1 MAIINW
7 LWQEMDSRFT
17 TFPNGSQV
25 PTVLANSPALS
36 GMYGNAYLQ
45 YFEDNKLALGLEGYF
60 VARTDRLEINRF
72 DSMAKVPYTEWA
84 EWSRIEVVGY
94 PTSDDRL
101 NYKNTKQLQT
111 DLEEYCESMLDNEF
125 FSSDEYIEDVM
136 DYLGSVVMTQ
146 GWGITGWRIADF
158 KLENNYFD
166 EQDFTVSAGDG
177 SSHTHTGAGEQKELV
192 WDVKTDMSG
201 WQIVKL

>member
-7 LWQEMDSRFT
+7 FHIPNSSSFI

-25 PTVLANSPALS
+25 PVAFANSPVLS
-36 GMYGNAYLQ
+36 EIYEKAWLQ

-60 VARTDRLEINRF
+60 AARTDRLEINRF
-72 DSMAKVPYTEWA
+72 DSMANTPYTEWA
-84 EWSRIEVVGY
+84 EWGRVEVVGY
-94 PTSDDRL
+94 PTSDDRS

-111 DLEEYCESMLDNEF
+111 DLEDYCESMLDNEF
-125 FSSDEYIEDVM
+125 FSPDEYIEQVM
-136 DYLGSVVMTQ
+136 DYLGDIIGTQ
-146 GWGITGWRIADF
+146 GWSITGWRIADF
-158 KLENNYFD
+158 KWENYDYD
-166 EQDFTVSAGDG
+166 EQYFTVSAGDG
-177 SSHTHTGAGEQKELV
+177 SSHTHTGAGEQKEIV